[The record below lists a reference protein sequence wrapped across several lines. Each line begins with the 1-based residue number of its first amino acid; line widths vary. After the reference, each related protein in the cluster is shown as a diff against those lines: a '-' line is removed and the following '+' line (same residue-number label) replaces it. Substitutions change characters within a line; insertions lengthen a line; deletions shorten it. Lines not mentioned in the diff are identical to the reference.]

1 LGADGPWSDA
11 SKVRG
16 GSHLGETDRLADR
29 AIGRAGGF
37 GATTG
42 TVLTVSDPDA
52 PTETDTPACYLHP
65 KREALLRC
73 SRCERPICGDDAIEA
88 PVGYQCPRCA
98 EGGAPVRR
106 LVDAANAAPLTR
118 GLVYV
123 IGGLYLVTMAVPGI
137 VATFGLRPI
146 LLAPGGPEVLAAA
159 PWYTPSAL
167 ALLIGEPW
175 LLITSAFL
183 HANLMHVGFNG
194 LLLWQLGHMLEPVLG
209 RARFASLYLAGLAG
223 GGLGVVLLSWIT
235 TLAGVA
241 DIALVERVLG
251 GNPFQATIGASGAVF
266 GLMGAAMINLRAR
279 GINPW
284 KTSIGTLVLLNL
296 VITFVFSGI
305 SVGGHL
311 GGLLGGA
318 LAGKLLL
325 VGREEARRATIRTTA
340 LGVGMLVLAIV
351 LARLTLSA
359 LGG

>member
-1 LGADGPWSDA
+1 MAA
-11 SKVRG
+11 
-16 GSHLGETDRLADR
+16 A
-29 AIGRAGGF
+29 
-37 GATTG
+37 G
-42 TVLTVSDPDA
+42 TVLRVSDDDTS
-52 PTETDTPACYLHP
+52 TETDTPACYLHP

-98 EGGAPVRR
+98 EGGTPVRR
-106 LVDAANAAPLTR
+106 LADVTTAAPLTR
-118 GLVYV
+118 ALVYV
-123 IGGLYLVTMAVPGI
+123 IGGLYLVTLVVPGL
-137 VATFGLRPI
+137 VDAFALRPI

-159 PWYTPSAL
+159 PWYEPGAL
-167 ALLIGEPW
+167 ALAIGEPW
-175 LLITSAFL
+175 RLITSAFL

-194 LLLWQLGHMLEPVLG
+194 LLLWQLGHMLEPTLG

-223 GGLGVVLLSWIT
+223 GGLGVVLLSWVT

-241 DIALVERVLG
+241 DIAIVERVLG
-251 GNPFQATIGASGAVF
+251 GNPVQATIGASGAVF
-266 GLMGAAMINLRAR
+266 GLMGAAMINLHAR

-296 VITFVFSGI
+296 VITFVFPGI

-318 LAGKLLL
+318 LAGKLLT

-340 LGVGMLVLAIV
+340 FGIGMLVLAVVLSRAIV
-351 LARLTLSA
+351 SA